1 MARFLNALCGRQRCG
16 NSSIKMETMEIRLSV
31 NRVDMQVDVE
41 ARTSL
46 ADCLRDQLRLTG
58 THLGCEHGVC
68 GACTILLDGRAVR
81 ACLVL
86 AVQARGRSVI
96 TIEGLSNDEELS
108 AIQEAFRKHHALQCG
123 FCTPGAIVT
132 AHALLSEDPD
142 ADESR
147 ITELMSGNFCRC
159 TGYKGI
165 IKAVVEARDVL
176 NKKATENA

>member
-1 MARFLNALCGRQRCG
+1 MH
-16 NSSIKMETMEIRLSV
+16 IRLSV
-31 NRVDMQVDVE
+31 NAMDTRVDVE
-41 ARTSL
+41 PRTSL
-46 ADCLRDQLRLTG
+46 ADCLREQLRLTG

-86 AVQARGRSVI
+86 AVQAQGRSVV
-96 TIEGLSNDEELS
+96 TIEGLSNDDALS
-108 AIQEAFRKHHALQCG
+108 PIQEAFRRHHGLQCG

-132 AHALLSEDPD
+132 AHALLSEEPD
-142 ADESR
+142 ADEDR
-147 ITELMSGNFCRC
+147 IRDLMSGNFCRC

-176 NKKATENA
+176 KKKAAEDA